1 MTNIKLSDQAKTK
14 IRNLLKD
21 KDPRTWGVM
30 IPDQAG
36 TYIHLPLIDL
46 STLPSID
53 EVQFIEDLKV
63 VLDRSGEEVEEVSVD
78 FVDGGVLSSVFEVKA
93 IKPQGP
99 AAGKLDSADP
109 AVAKILE
116 VLEKEIN
123 PAIASH
129 GGYAKLLDY
138 KDGKVY
144 LFMGGGCQ
152 GCHGVDATLKMGIE
166 TRLREVVPE
175 ISGIIDQT
183 DHAAGTNPYF
193 TAAGHGH

>member
-1 MTNIKLSDQAKTK
+1 MTIIKLSDNAKTK
-14 IRNLLKD
+14 IRSLLKD
-21 KDPRTWGVM
+21 KDPRTWGAM

-46 STLPSID
+46 STLPSIE
-53 EVQFIEDLKV
+53 EVQFIEDLKI

-78 FVDGGVLSSVFEVKA
+78 FVDGGVLSSVFEVKS

-99 AAGKLDSADP
+99 AAGKLNSADP

-152 GCHGVDATLKMGIE
+152 GCHGVDATLKLGIE

>member
-1 MTNIKLSDQAKTK
+1 MTKIKLSDIAKNK
-14 IRNLLKD
+14 IRALLKD

-53 EVQFIEDLKV
+53 EVEFVEDLKV

-93 IKPQGP
+93 AKPMGP
-99 AAGKLDSADP
+99 AAGKLNGADP
-109 AVAKILE
+109 AVQKILE

-166 TRLREVVPE
+166 TRLKEVVPE

-193 TAAGHGH
+193 TSAGHGH